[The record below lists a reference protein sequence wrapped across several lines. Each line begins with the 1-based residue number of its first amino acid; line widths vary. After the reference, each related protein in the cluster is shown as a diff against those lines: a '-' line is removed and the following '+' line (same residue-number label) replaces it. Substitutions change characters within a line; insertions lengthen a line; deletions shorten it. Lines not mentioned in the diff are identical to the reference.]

1 MGRTQYRIYK
11 IIHIYSNHIYIYTH
25 TLQWRKMMINHQ
37 LWDVFPKISDP
48 SHHVGTTEPAAR
60 ATGLGC
66 NGMRH
71 ICFLQSLF
79 PAIPQGSPLH
89 GGPLAPRIPRKLG
102 KLCWKHGFGYTAG
115 YKLPI
120 GRSSNHPPDHF
131 ASGLVLAVFLRGYM
145 VNSSYSGDGITYFF
159 GRHGGFC
166 GLVLHICPSWG
177 QVWLRCW

>member
-1 MGRTQYRIYK
+1 MCWKKGDENYIQIAHPRPWPFETGSIELLAILIQVQADSRHWFCLSLMGMICTVTKHMILGVCLQMGRTQYHIYK

-37 LWDVFPKISDP
+37 LWEVFPKISDP

-79 PAIPQGSPLH
+79 PAIP
-89 GGPLAPRIPRKLG
+89 
-102 KLCWKHGFGYTAG
+102 
-115 YKLPI
+115 
-120 GRSSNHPPDHF
+120 
-131 ASGLVLAVFLRGYM
+131 
-145 VNSSYSGDGITYFF
+145 
-159 GRHGGFC
+159 
-166 GLVLHICPSWG
+166 
-177 QVWLRCW
+177 